1 MRRLFVL
8 ILVLLL
14 SASVL
19 RSQTAPQDD
28 DVVRVDTDVTNLPF
42 TAVDKQRRFVT
53 TLKAEDVRVLEDGVP
68 QQLFTFQ
75 RETDRPLAIAFLID
89 VSRSQEVTLPDEKA
103 AARSFIENVFQS
115 NRDLVS
121 IIPFTGLAYLEQ
133 EMTRDVLSVY
143 KVLQRVEVAL
153 PAYLGSGRPLT
164 GIPTGPGLLAPPEE
178 GTTAIW
184 DAVALTS
191 SNVLS
196 KTPGLRR
203 RAIILLTDGRDTT
216 SRLLKSDAI
225 NGALAAETVIY
236 VIGIGDDKMEGVD
249 RGGLR
254 DLAQRTGGRAFFP
267 DKKFDMTA
275 AFAEIERE
283 LRTQYLLAYSSTNK
297 RRDGAY
303 RKVTIEITN
312 PELRKEKLE
321 LRHRPGYFAKAG
333 A

>member
-1 MRRLFVL
+1 MRRLLVL
-8 ILVLLL
+8 ILFVLLC
-14 SASVL
+14 APAP
-19 RSQTAPQDD
+19 RSQTVQDD
-28 DVVRVDTDVTNLPF
+28 DVIRVDTDVTNLPF
-42 TAVDKQRRFVT
+42 TAVDKQRRFIT

-89 VSRSQEVTLPDEKA
+89 VSRSQEFTLPDEKA
-103 AARSFIENVFQS
+103 AARGFIENVFQS
-115 NRDLVS
+115 TRDLVS

-184 DAVALTS
+184 DSVMLTS
-191 SNVLS
+191 SNVLA
-196 KTPGLRR
+196 KTPGMRR
-203 RAIILLTDGRDTT
+203 RAIILLTDGQDTT
-216 SRLLKSDAI
+216 SRLAKSDAI
-225 NGALAAETVIY
+225 NSTLAAEAVIY
-236 VIGIGDDKMEGVD
+236 VIGIGDSKSGGVD
-249 RGGLR
+249 RGALR

-275 AFAEIERE
+275 AFAEIEKE

-303 RKVTIEITN
+303 RKITIEITN

-321 LRHRPGYFAKAG
+321 LRHRPGYFARTG